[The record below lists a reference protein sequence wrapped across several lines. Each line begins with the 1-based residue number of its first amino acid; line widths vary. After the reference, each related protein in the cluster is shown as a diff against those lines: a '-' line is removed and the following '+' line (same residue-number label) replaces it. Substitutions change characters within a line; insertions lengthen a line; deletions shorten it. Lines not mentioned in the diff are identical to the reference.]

1 MRAMSGAIGLYTI
14 GEIREDFRA
23 AGLGERQARQL
34 APGLRYELTLQKSL
48 P

>member
-1 MRAMSGAIGLYTI
+1 MSGAIGLYTI

-34 APGLRYELTLQKSL
+34 APASVDTQNRPLMDS
-48 P
+48 